1 MPEPIVI
8 SFPQTQSAFVNKYR
22 SLAPA
27 LPLLPEHIRNSLI
40 QFDLTRVQRG
50 QPPLGARQTA
60 LAIQAALS
68 GGQPTPQPKKSI
80 WKRVID
86 DAQNVVSSVPRIP
99 GALLEEVRDL
109 PKLPAA
115 IQEATAQGSLADQ
128 ITALSQAPGIRFL
141 PGAYSIGQ
149 LADKGPA
156 GLLEHPLY
164 TVLDVL
170 PFAKNPAKKALAPVA
185 KRIAAS
191 DAAAVIRSTRP
202 AQLIAETFGRESRD
216 LAQMEAAAKH
226 KVSQQGTPEGP
237 AKYLDTE
244 VAIAGRSAAE
254 YAAKYDELIPESR
267 RIELTKAM
275 QVGRIPEG
283 VSDVELGFI
292 EGARLHAD
300 ELARVGPEGAGKDW
314 LARIDGETFIAEQAK
329 RIRDSRRNT
338 QSYRALVDA
347 KQVVLDATPGKL
359 PEYRTGLVLDENL
372 SRNQALDVAEAY
384 VHALDRA
391 GYDGTIPLR
400 TIRDA
405 RHNRAIPI
413 RPIAE
418 QVEYA
423 YRNLVESPL
432 LGTEDI
438 ISRLTPYLRHGNEHV
453 QKAVARVLDHVRR
466 GDFRTATKTFRTTS
480 IAKIPDADII
490 QASLNRYRDHSKF
503 LSSKRIGPAT
513 AKTADKLARRTEQLE
528 AITPPARWIPLIEE
542 RTKNKLLEKYHS
554 DPEATRLIEEG
565 FFNQVKG
572 LDPAELNRMYGEVVE
587 TWKHMRD
594 VEGLDPVFIH
604 RVSPS
609 AVRHINNPTVDF
621 VLRTPSQVKDRTWD
635 WTPYVQD
642 ATVAVS
648 HMGMEYLER
657 MGSQAYVTDVIERW
671 GITEAAATE
680 RYIAAARRG
689 TKRDP
694 TLDAPSR
701 ATELMRG
708 EWEQYNPK
716 TIFGTS
722 QARLH
727 MMPND
732 DVWIPKTIARNM
744 ERMFKA
750 KDYKIAALT
759 DPVLKVFRTSILPL
773 APRWHI
779 NNIMGGAIMTLAQTG
794 PDVFRFIGEARRM
807 AKSGELHHIEGM
819 PPAGMGSMPAEL
831 IEWNKKATF
840 SDRVAAAHAFKGG
853 STMRRMWDGIK
864 PAREGFNWL
873 IERSYKANQTWD
885 DFYRS
890 LAYLHG
896 KDKALLKGMTKEQ
909 AEQTGIGLVRKT
921 MQQWDRMTPLE
932 RTIMR
937 SVFPFYGWANHI
949 LRFAYRYP
957 IDHPYRVAITA
968 SIARAELEDLGSG
981 LPQYFLDS
989 FFLGHPDKN
998 GNVTA
1003 LNLGGINP
1011 FRDVANYFT
1020 IAGFTGNVNPL
1031 IGTVLQSLGINPGK
1045 GSQDLFPDL
1054 QYDSTTGRL
1063 VAKNPGLLQTFVG
1076 SVMPQ
1081 SRVLMGLVQSNSE
1094 FKEILRSNPEAAA
1107 SMLRSNLGLP
1117 VLFRNV
1123 NPPQEQFKTE
1133 LARQELENRVRNEAL
1148 RTGNWGPADQFP
1160 GLQPLFEQLGKLQST
1175 GALSAYA
1182 PGVELPTTLDA
1193 AQRAL
1198 ITMNA
1203 P

>member
-1 MPEPIVI
+1 MAEPIVI
-8 SFPQTQSAFVNKYR
+8 SYPQTQSAFINKYR
-22 SLAPA
+22 NLAPA
-27 LPLLPEHIRNSLI
+27 LPSIPPHIRNALI
-40 QFDLTRVQRG
+40 DFDLTRAQRG
-50 QPPLGARQTA
+50 QPPLGMKQTA
-60 LAIQAALS
+60 LAIQAALT
-68 GGQPTPQPKKSI
+68 GGQPTPQPKKSLWRRSI
-80 WKRVID
+80 EDLQSI
-86 DAQNVVSSVPRIP
+86 ASSVPRIP
-99 GALLEEVRDL
+99 GALIEEVRDL

-115 IQEATAQGSLADQ
+115 IQEATASGSLADQ

-141 PGAYSIGQ
+141 PGAYTVGQ

-156 GLLEHPLY
+156 GLFEHPVY

-170 PFAKNPAKKALAPVA
+170 PFAKNPAKKALTPIA
-185 KRIAAS
+185 KRIGAS
-191 DAAAVIRSTRP
+191 DAAAVVRSTRP
-202 AQLIAETFGRESRD
+202 AQLISETFGKDARE
-216 LAQMEAAAKH
+216 LAQMEAAAKY
-226 KVSQQGTPEGP
+226 KVGQQSTPEGP
-237 AKYLDTE
+237 TKYLDTE
-244 VAIAGRSAAE
+244 VARAGRAAAE
-254 YAAKYDELIPESR
+254 YTARYQELIPEPR

-275 QVGRIPEG
+275 ELDRLPDGL
-283 VSDVELGFI
+283 SDIELGFV

-300 ELARVGPEGAGKDW
+300 ELARVGPEGAGKQW
-314 LARIDGETFIAEQAK
+314 LDQIDGETYIADQAK

-347 KQVVLDATPGKL
+347 KQVVLDATPGNL

-391 GYDGTIPLR
+391 GYDASIPLR
-400 TIRDA
+400 TVRDA
-405 RHNRAIPI
+405 RHNRAIPL

-423 YRNLVESPL
+423 YRNPVESPL
-432 LGTEDI
+432 LGVEDI
-438 ISRLTPYLRHGNEHV
+438 VSRLAPFARRDP
-453 QKAVARVLDHVRR
+453 AVARVLDHVRR
-466 GDFRTATKTFRTTS
+466 GDFKAASKTFRTT
-480 IAKIPDADII
+480 IAQRVKGQLPESEAI
-490 QASLNRYRDHSKF
+490 QASLTRYREHGKF
-503 LSSKRIGPAT
+503 LSSKRIGPASL
-513 AKTADKLARRTEQLE
+513 KTAEKLARKTERLE
-528 AITPPARWIPLIEE
+528 STLPPARFIPLIEE
-542 RTKNKLLEKYHS
+542 RVTNKLLEKYHS

-572 LDPAELNRMYGEVVE
+572 LDGDELNRMYGEVVE

-635 WTPYVQD
+635 WTPYVHD

-671 GITEAAATE
+671 GSTEAAATE
-680 RYIAAARRG
+680 RYVAAARRG
-689 TKRDP
+689 AERDP
-694 TLDAPSR
+694 TGSAATR

-708 EWEQYNPK
+708 EWEKYDPE

-727 MMPND
+727 TMPND
-732 DVWIPKTIARNM
+732 DIWIPKTIARNM

-750 KDYKIAALT
+750 KDYKVAALT

-779 NNIMGGAIMTLAQTG
+779 NNIGGGAIMTAAQTG
-794 PDVFRFIGEARRM
+794 PGVLKFIGEAWRM
-807 AKSGELHHIEGM
+807 AKTGELHHIDGM
-819 PPAGMGSMPAEL
+819 PPAGMGSMSMEL

-853 STMRRMWDGIK
+853 QTMRRLSESTK
-864 PAREGFNWL
+864 PAREGFNNL
-873 IERSYKANQTWD
+873 IEKSYRFNQFFD

-890 LAYLHG
+890 LAYLYG
-896 KDKALLKGMTKEQ
+896 NDKAITKGLSKEAAQ
-909 AEQTGIGLVRKT
+909 QSGIALVRKT

-1094 FKEILRSNPEAAA
+1094 FKEILRTNPEAAA

-1117 VLFRNV
+1117 VMFRTV

-1148 RTGNWGPADQFP
+1148 RTGNWGPAEQFP
-1160 GLQPLFEQLGKLQST
+1160 GLKPLFDQLGQLQQT